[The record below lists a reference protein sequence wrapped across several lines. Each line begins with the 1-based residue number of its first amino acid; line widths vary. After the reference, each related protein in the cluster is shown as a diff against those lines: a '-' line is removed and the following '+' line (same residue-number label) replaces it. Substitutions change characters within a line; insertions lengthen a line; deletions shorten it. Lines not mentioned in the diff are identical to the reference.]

1 MRLMLYISWLA
12 NIKLITGSGFR
23 IIVADTSAERNN
35 GSNVNQPL
43 IANMNI
49 TFFFFS
55 CLYCKLQVHI
65 IIIFLSK
72 KKIIII

>member
-49 TFFFFS
+49 TFFFLVYIVSFKFILLFFS
-55 CLYCKLQVHI
+55 CQ
-65 IIIFLSK
+65 K